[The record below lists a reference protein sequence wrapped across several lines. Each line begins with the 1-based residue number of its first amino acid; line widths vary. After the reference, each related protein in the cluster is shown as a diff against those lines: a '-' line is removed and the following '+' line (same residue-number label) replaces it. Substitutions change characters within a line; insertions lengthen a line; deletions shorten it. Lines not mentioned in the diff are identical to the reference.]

1 MAGRST
7 AVALVG
13 ACWPEMETW
22 VLAGWVL
29 ASNGDI
35 GVCWPEME
43 TWVLA
48 GWGLPSNGDMSVLG
62 GSESSMEMECAL
74 CGC

>member
-1 MAGRST
+1 M
-7 AVALVG
+7 ALVG

-48 GWGLPSNGDMSVLG
+48 AWGLPSNGDMSVLG
-62 GSESSMEMECAL
+62 GS
-74 CGC
+74 